1 MTREAHTLALSPEL
15 GTPLQQAGCPSPQPA
30 RRPPACPSRAGQ
42 PSCQLLAGPIVQQCQ
57 EMAAAA
63 QAGKGRARK
72 GGGVGRAGR
81 RLPTQTPLPGWAC
94 LPASGGRHRH
104 TYQAFPHLSSQD
116 GIPRGRACH
125 CPACWWPSQAASR
138 KGFMVTCLPAEC
150 LETVP
155 GGRVLLKWCCSASPS
170 HTLAGNAAPLGLE
183 TVGDGDHRPGRPWT
197 LACALAGREAFASAC
212 FVGVS

>member
-94 LPASGGRHRH
+94 LPREAGHRH
-104 TYQAFPHLSSQD
+104 TRLFPTCPLRTGFRVGVHATVRRVGGPARPPPGKDLWSLVSQLSAWKQ
-116 GIPRGRACH
+116 C
-125 CPACWWPSQAASR
+125 Q
-138 KGFMVTCLPAEC
+138 VAEC
-150 LETVP
+150 
-155 GGRVLLKWCCSASPS
+155 
-170 HTLAGNAAPLGLE
+170 
-183 TVGDGDHRPGRPWT
+183 
-197 LACALAGREAFASAC
+197 F
-212 FVGVS
+212 